1 MDSRQKATANQ
12 QCDVHQRTRLQT
24 IACLVIAVS
33 LTQKKLIGWH
43 VLLIRANDIMYPA
56 GAD

>member
-1 MDSRQKATANQ
+1 MDNRQKATANQ
-12 QCDVHQRTRLQT
+12 QCEAQRTRLQT